1 MVNTTFRR
9 SVPLTSVARGG
20 IRLVFRTVSP
30 QIRHTRRLESI
41 SAVRRILAVFRDQK
55 TYVSVAYLLL
65 RLPFAIAYSG
75 ILGFIAFRGLQN
87 VLSLLLLIPAVM
99 ALWGGVVTERAI
111 ATSWFGAR
119 LTPIGPERPPDR
131 AWRQR
136 FVDLVSN
143 PVTWKSLAFV
153 AIEATVG
160 FGVGLAAWIGVVV
173 GALGTIGLV
182 LTFAVSVLAALIA
195 GSQANVPPALP
206 LGSLG
211 AAIGCLVLLF
221 ATLVIAR
228 WVARIQVW
236 FVRVMLGMSE
246 TEAAL
251 QAAKAEAAAEHARA
265 EVADRSRRDLVLNV
279 SHELR
284 NPLATIRAHVDTL
297 RGDGGDEPDEDD
309 RRRYLEVLNRETERM
324 SLLVDELLTLASA
337 DTGSLQLDVAPVDA
351 AEVATQVHDAMAP
364 LAWRERHIQLLCNND
379 GAPKVMAD
387 RGRLVQVLMNLVRN
401 AITHTPEGGLVA
413 IEVKPIEAGPVE
425 VSVSDT
431 GPGIA
436 PEDADKI
443 FERFYRTDASRSRA
457 TGGFGLGLAIARE
470 MVDAMGGRISVDSTP
485 GQGSRFTVT
494 LARA

>member
-1 MVNTTFRR
+1 MT
-9 SVPLTSVARGG
+9 
-20 IRLVFRTVSP
+20 
-30 QIRHTRRLESI
+30 
-41 SAVRRILAVFRDQK
+41 AVHRILAVFRDQK

-87 VLSLLLLIPAVM
+87 VLSLLLLIPAGM
-99 ALWGGVVTERAI
+99 AIWGGVVTERAI
-111 ATSWFGAR
+111 ATTWFGAR
-119 LTPIGPERPPDR
+119 LTPMGPERPPDR
-131 AWRQR
+131 TWRQR

-160 FGVGLAAWIGVVV
+160 FGVGLATWIGMVV

-195 GSQANVPPALP
+195 GPRANVPPALP

-211 AAIGCLVLLF
+211 AAIGCLILLF

-228 WVARIQVW
+228 WTARIQVW

-265 EVADRSRRDLVLNV
+265 DLADRSRRDLVLNV

-297 RGDGGDEPDEDD
+297 RGDGGKEPDDED

-324 SLLVDELLTLASA
+324 SVLVDELLTLASA
-337 DTGSLQLDVAPVDA
+337 DTGSLQLDVEPVDA

-364 LAWRERHIQLLCNND
+364 LAWRERHIQLLCNNE

-413 IEVKPIEAGPVE
+413 IEVKPNEAGPVE

-443 FERFYRTDASRSRA
+443 FERFYRTDSSRSRA

>member
-1 MVNTTFRR
+1 M
-9 SVPLTSVARGG
+9 
-20 IRLVFRTVSP
+20 
-30 QIRHTRRLESI
+30 
-41 SAVRRILAVFRDQK
+41 RRILAVFRDQK

-75 ILGFIAFRGLQN
+75 ILGFIAFRGLQS
-87 VLSLLLLIPAVM
+87 VLSLLLLIPAGM
-99 ALWGGVVTERAI
+99 AIWGGVITERAI

-119 LTPIGPERPPDR
+119 LTPMGPERPADR
-131 AWRQR
+131 TWRQR
-136 FVDLVSN
+136 FVDLVAN

-153 AIEATVG
+153 AVEATVG
-160 FGVGLAAWIGVVV
+160 FGVGLAAWFGFLM
-173 GALGTIGLV
+173 GTLGTVGSVLTLVTAGLV
-182 LTFAVSVLAALIA
+182 AVVM
-195 GSQANVPPALP
+195 GPNANVPPALP
-206 LGSLG
+206 AVAVGLILVSVGSL
-211 AAIGCLVLLF
+211 V
-221 ATLVIAR
+221 ATAYLSRWIAQL
-228 WVARIQVW
+228 QVW

-246 TEAAL
+246 TAAAL
-251 QAAKAEAAAEHARA
+251 QAARAEAAAEHARA

-297 RGDGGDEPDEDD
+297 RGDGGDEPDERD

-337 DTGSLQLDVAPVDA
+337 DTGRLQLDVAPVDA

-364 LAWRERHIQLLCNND
+364 LAWRERRIQLLCNTD

-387 RGRLVQVLMNLVRN
+387 RGRLAQVLMNLVRN

-470 MVDAMGGRISVDSTP
+470 MVDAMGGQISVDSTP

-494 LARA
+494 LSRA